1 MTTNNLTQNTLR
13 NRQSQA
19 ANRRTMNRNCPGNQ
33 VPEPANANI
42 RLPSC
47 GCINNEELLD
57 CAKRRIFMYL
67 GDYAYNLLETLIL
80 PPNLPSLNR
89 MLLDMACGRELPP
102 EQPTLQQLLCMA
114 LNGEQP
120 IQPTD
125 CTMPWL
131 CEEPCNRHCH
141 HNCERPLTPRQREGI
156 RLFLGCSVYAALATL
171 PLPIEHPSL
180 ECSML
185 ELAYTGELP
194 CGHQTLDELL
204 ATALDCSM

>member
-13 NRQSQA
+13 NRQAQS
-19 ANRRTMNRNCPGNQ
+19 ANRRTATRSCNGNQ
-33 VPEPANANI
+33 ATETANGNI

-67 GDYAYNLLETLIL
+67 GDYAYNLLDTLTL
-80 PPNLPSLNR
+80 PANHQNLNR
-89 MLLDMACGRELPP
+89 SLLNIACGRELPANHP
-102 EQPTLQQLLCMA
+102 SLQQLLCMA
-114 LNGEQP
+114 LNGDQP

-131 CEEPCNRHCH
+131 CEEPCNRNCH

-171 PLPIEHPSL
+171 SLPADHPSL
-180 ECSML
+180 EGSML

-204 ATALDCSM
+204 ATALDC